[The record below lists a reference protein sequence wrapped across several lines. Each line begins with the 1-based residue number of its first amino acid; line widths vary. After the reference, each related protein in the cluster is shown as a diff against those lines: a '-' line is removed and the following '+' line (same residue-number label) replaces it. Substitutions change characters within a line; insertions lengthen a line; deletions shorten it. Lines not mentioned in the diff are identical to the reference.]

1 MALTVSHFDDCTLKD
16 LYETMLYCATEQDNY
31 LDKMSQNPIGSGR
44 YIDAKVTMLEWERSY
59 DVARSALVSKFGK
72 AMCRQ
77 IVSMIDKDLALVAQ
91 RRKIFG

>member
-1 MALTVSHFDDCTLKD
+1 MALTASHFADCTIKD
-16 LYETMLYCATEQDNY
+16 FYDSMLYCATQQDKY

-59 DVARSALVSKFGK
+59 DAARSALVSKFGK